1 MKLASLYRRLI
12 GGKPV
17 FSSRQ
22 YWETRYN
29 AGGNS
34 GRGSYA
40 ELSQFKAK
48 VVNDLIN
55 KYAVADAIE
64 FGVGD
69 GNQLQFINYP
79 KYLGLDVSGKAIE
92 LCASRYA
99 ADPSK
104 SFLYYD
110 QKYYFDPAGFLKADM
125 SLSLDVIY
133 HLVEQEVYEQYLK
146 NVFNAGRKV
155 VVIYSTNQ
163 ELPQF
168 GYHEKHREFLKD
180 VERLITGWK
189 LSEMIDN
196 EYSVEKVGEE
206 KGSRANFYI
215 FLPSR

>member
-1 MKLASLYRRLI
+1 MKLASVYRRLI
-12 GGKPV
+12 GKKSG
-17 FSSRQ
+17 FSSSQ
-22 YWETRYN
+22 YWETRYRS
-29 AGGNS
+29 GGNS

-40 ELSQFKAK
+40 ELSAFKAK
-48 VVNDLIN
+48 IVNQLIQ
-55 KYAVADAIE
+55 KFAVSDAIE

-79 KYLGLDVSGKAIE
+79 KYLGLDVSSKAIE
-92 LCASRYA
+92 LCASMYA
-99 ADPSK
+99 ADPTK

-110 QKYYFDPAGFLKADM
+110 QQYYFDRAGFLKADM

-155 VVIYSTNQ
+155 VVIYSTNL

-180 VERLITGWK
+180 VERLIKGWK
-189 LSEMIDN
+189 LSETIDN
-196 EYSVEKVGEE
+196 EFSVEKVGEE

-215 FLPSR
+215 FVPAH